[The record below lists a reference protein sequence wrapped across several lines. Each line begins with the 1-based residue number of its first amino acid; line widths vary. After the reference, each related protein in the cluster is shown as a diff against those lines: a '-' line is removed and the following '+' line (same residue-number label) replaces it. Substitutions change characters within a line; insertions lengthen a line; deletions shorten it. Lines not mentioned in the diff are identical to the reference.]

1 MKTFFCPFLG
11 SRTQCLFAAFLCLC
25 CFACGNLKAQQRT
38 VQDGNVQGFVVDT
51 DSKLRLAKVFIYNAS
66 RDEGIY
72 NTTKGEFDVKVSVG
86 DTLFAIL
93 QGYAV
98 DTIMYKGQKS
108 VYFQLKS
115 LGINLREVAIL
126 AKKLSPK
133 EQYEKNFKEYK
144 YKLDKGKSKDLLNMG
159 LGGVGLGI
167 DAIYNLLSKEGKNAR
182 HLQKI
187 LERDYREAIIDYRF
201 RPDYVK
207 QVLQIN
213 DYEAEDFM
221 QQYRPSYEFTL
232 TASDY
237 AFVVFM
243 KNSYASYKR
252 NPAAFR
258 LPPLPKVN
266 IEQF

>member
-1 MKTFFCPFLG
+1 MLIA
-11 SRTQCLFAAFLCLC
+11 CLLLVVLSLSTA
-25 CFACGNLKAQQRT
+25 KAQA
-38 VQDGNVQGFVVDT
+38 GNVQGFVVDK

-66 RDEGIY
+66 NDEGIY
-72 NTTKGEFDVKVSVG
+72 NTTKGEFNVKAAVG

-115 LGINLREVAIL
+115 LGISLREVAIL

-133 EQYEKNFKEYK
+133 EQYEKTFKEYK
-144 YKLDKGKSKDLLNMG
+144 YALDKGKAKDLLNMG

-167 DAIYNLLSKEGKNAR
+167 DAIYNLLSREGKNAR

-207 QVLQIN
+207 QVLQTG
-213 DYEAEDFM
+213 DYETDDFM
-221 QQYRPSYEFTL
+221 QQYRPSYDFVL
-232 TASDY
+232 SASDY
-237 AFVVFM
+237 AFVVFLR
-243 KNSYASYKR
+243 NSYASYKR

-258 LPPLPKVN
+258 LPPLPKINV
-266 IEQF
+266 EEF